1 MTLRPT
7 DEQDQIVAV
16 IERGDN
22 LAVQALAGTG
32 KTATLLLGAQAK
44 ERRLKRG
51 LYLAFG
57 SANKDEARQRFPATV
72 ESHSNHSLAWEVG
85 KYYQRRWKPKDS
97 RRNGTQLAEAF
108 GTKPFAPAPDRTITS
123 VGVAI
128 LAKLAVERFARST
141 DRALTA
147 WHVPAPDGIDG
158 EAARAVKAHVLPY
171 AKQMWHD
178 LQDPHG
184 NRAQFDHDHYRKIWA
199 LKNPKLDY
207 NFIMLDEAQD
217 TDALMLDVLM
227 RQQCQLIAVGDANQ
241 ALYGWRG
248 GRQDALDTWPAEVRL
263 SLTES
268 FRFGPQIAEEANK
281 WLAAIGEPLRL
292 TGRGGPGT
300 VGPLAAAS
308 TVLCRTNAG
317 VIEAAWEALQAG
329 RTVGMLKKVAD
340 DIKSMCNA
348 AQQLQAGLQCDYP
361 DLATFA
367 SWPEVVRYVETDPT
381 AGDLAVFVRLVE
393 KFGAAQLLRIAKQC
407 KDVSRAKVDVTV
419 MTGHRAKGLQYPQVK
434 IGSDFREPVLDGEG
448 NVQPLDPAD
457 LQLCYVAATRA
468 VQHLDA
474 TSLSWIDAYLKGE
487 PTDAQLQRW
496 YERELKKAGDH
507 V

>member
-1 MTLRPT
+1 MALQPT
-7 DEQDQIVAV
+7 DEQDQIVAA
-16 IERGDN
+16 IEQGDN

-32 KTATLLLGAQAK
+32 KTTTLLLGAQAK

-51 LYLAFG
+51 LYVAFG
-57 SANKDEARQRFPATV
+57 SANKEEARQRFPGTV
-72 ESHSNHSLAWEVG
+72 ESHSSHSLAWEVG
-85 KYYQRRWKPKDS
+85 RYYQRRWRPKDS
-97 RRNGTQLAEAF
+97 RRTGTQLADA
-108 GTKPFAPAPDRTITS
+108 FAPAPDRTITS

-128 LAKLAVERFARST
+128 LAKLAVERFARSA
-141 DRALTA
+141 DRTLTA
-147 WHVPAPDGIDG
+147 WHIPAADGIEG
-158 EAARAVKAHVLPY
+158 EAAREVKAHVLPY
-171 AKQMWHD
+171 AKAMWRD
-178 LQDPHG
+178 LQDPQG
-184 NRAQFDHDHYRKIWA
+184 DRAQFDHDHYRKIWA
-199 LKNPKLDY
+199 LQDPKLGV

-241 ALYGWRG
+241 ALFGWRG
-248 GRQDALDTWPAEVRL
+248 GRQDALDRWPAEVRL

-268 FRFGPQIAEEANK
+268 FRFGPQIADEANK

-292 TGRGGPGT
+292 TGRGEPGA
-300 VGPLAAAS
+300 VGPLAAPG

-329 RTVGMLKKVAD
+329 RTVGMARKVAD
-340 DIKSMCNA
+340 DIKAMCKA
-348 AQQLQAGLQCDYP
+348 ALELQAGLQCDHHE
-361 DLATFA
+361 LATFA

-393 KFGAAQLLRIAKQC
+393 KFGAAQLLKIAKQF
-407 KDVSRAKVDVTV
+407 KDVSRSKVDVTV
-419 MTGHRAKGLQYPQVK
+419 MTGHRSKGLQYPRVK

-448 NVQPLDPAD
+448 NVQPMAPAD

-468 VQHLDA
+468 AQHLDA
-474 TSLSWIDAYLKGE
+474 TSVSWIDTYLTGD
-487 PTDAQLQRW
+487 PTEAQLQRW